1 MQATKINSNVCLT
14 HPLLIFWQR
23 QRIKRSMRNSSTSRT
38 LQQKEGRAIKKHTFK
53 MLDRRKEIAQ
63 SGMQLI
69 NRIQVPDN
77 PERINGSTPSRVH
90 ERSSLLSSEPRQ
102 QLEGE
107 ELGESSGSHTATTEP
122 DFPHSET
129 SNVNCTRTHAEA
141 AASTCCKVSLGSLSS
156 NGAQDPTNSGSMS
169 SLFEHSMA
177 TESCTDDNVPPQLV
191 YEEPVKAKKQTAG
204 VRRLVISA
212 EKDEETTGLEGDLI
226 TESSSYQLRRKW
238 RKPFPSKRTISTED
252 GSEVTCGVN
261 TDDDPWKAQSP
272 IELNVQSSS
281 SISGQESI
289 VSEVERMRPQTCK
302 IVQLGPINEN
312 SHCDASSQ
320 CGFQSLEEN
329 SRKMLKVSTGIEH
342 TGQPEGQEMIL
353 AIERSDK
360 QATMGSTEEKILH
373 CQNPKCLRSW
383 KEAKSP
389 SPQPRALA
397 PTAES
402 MRDHHFVN
410 NPTETV
416 SQHGTQT
423 ELPKSEPIEQDF
435 TDATCSFGENLSPS
449 KGLDSSADT
458 EGLSPEAG
466 YPLALN
472 TRTEEMHFGSHR
484 ISLVGRPLRKD
495 LQDEC
500 LIVRS
505 KTSKT
510 ISFYTA

>member
-1 MQATKINSNVCLT
+1 
-14 HPLLIFWQR
+14 
-23 QRIKRSMRNSSTSRT
+23 MRNSSTSGT
-38 LQQKEGRAIKKHTFK
+38 LQQKEGRVIKKHTFK
-53 MLDRRKEIAQ
+53 MLDRRKDISQ

-69 NRIQVPDN
+69 NRNQVPDC
-77 PERINGSTPSRVH
+77 PDRIDGSTPSRVH
-90 ERSSLLSSEPRQ
+90 KRSLLLSSESRQ

-107 ELGESSGSHTATTEP
+107 EVGESSGSHTATTEP
-122 DFPHSET
+122 DFPDSDT
-129 SNVNCTRTHAEA
+129 SNVNCTRTYAEDA
-141 AASTCCKVSLGSLSS
+141 APTRCKVSLGSLAS
-156 NGAQDPTNSGSMS
+156 NGTQDPTNSGSTS
-169 SLFEHSMA
+169 SLCDHSTA

-212 EKDEETTGLEGDLI
+212 EKDEETTGLEGDLM
-226 TESSSYQLRRKW
+226 TESSSYGLRGKW
-238 RKPFPSKRTISTED
+238 RKPFASKRTISTED
-252 GSEVTCGVN
+252 GSEMTRGVN
-261 TDDDPWKAQSP
+261 IDDDPWKAQSP
-272 IELNVQSSS
+272 IELNGNSSS
-281 SISGQESI
+281 LRSGQESI
-289 VSEVERMRPQTCK
+289 VSEVERMRPQTCN
-302 IVQLGPINEN
+302 IVQSGPINEK

-320 CGFQSLEEN
+320 CGFQRLEN
-329 SRKMLKVSTGIEH
+329 TRKVSVVSTGIEH
-342 TGQPEGQEMIL
+342 TGQPEGQEIIL
-353 AIERSDK
+353 AMERSDK
-360 QATMGSTEEKILH
+360 QATMGSMEQKILH
-373 CQNPKCLRSW
+373 YQNAKCLRSW
-383 KEAKSP
+383 KEPKSP
-389 SPQPRALA
+389 SPRLRALT

-402 MRDHHFVN
+402 MRDHRSVN
-410 NPTETV
+410 NPAETV

-423 ELPKSEPIEQDF
+423 ELPKSESIEQGF
-435 TDATCSFGENLSPS
+435 TSVTCSFGENLSPS
-449 KGLDSSADT
+449 KGLDSSADA

>member
-1 MQATKINSNVCLT
+1 M
-14 HPLLIFWQR
+14 
-23 QRIKRSMRNSSTSRT
+23 RISSTSGT
-38 LQQKEGRAIKKHTFK
+38 LQQKEGRVIKKHTFK

-69 NRIQVPDN
+69 NRIQVPDS
-77 PERINGSTPSRVH
+77 PERIDGSTPSRVH
-90 ERSSLLSSEPRQ
+90 ERSLLLSSEPRQ
-102 QLEGE
+102 QPEGE
-107 ELGESSGSHTATTEP
+107 ELGESSGSQTATTEP
-122 DFPHSET
+122 DFPDSET

-141 AASTCCKVSLGSLSS
+141 AAPTRCKVSLGSLSS
-156 NGAQDPTNSGSMS
+156 NAAQDPTNSGSMS
-169 SLFEHSMA
+169 SLCEHSTA
-177 TESCTDDNVPPQLV
+177 TESCTDDNVPLQLV
-191 YEEPVKAKKQTAG
+191 YEEPVKAKKQTAR
-204 VRRLVISA
+204 VPRLVISA

-226 TESSSYQLRRKW
+226 TESSSYRLRRKW
-238 RKPFPSKRTISTED
+238 RKSFPSKRTISTED
-252 GSEVTCGVN
+252 GSEVTRGVN
-261 TDDDPWKAQSP
+261 TNDDSWKAQSP
-272 IELNVQSSS
+272 IELNVKSSS
-281 SISGQESI
+281 SISGQERI
-289 VSEVERMRPQTCK
+289 VSEVERMRPQPCN
-302 IVQLGPINEN
+302 IIQIGPINEK

-320 CGFQSLEEN
+320 CGFQSLEN
-329 SRKMLKVSTGIEH
+329 CRKVSEVSTGIEH

-389 SPQPRALA
+389 SPQPRALT

-402 MRDHHFVN
+402 MRDHRSVD
-410 NPTETV
+410 NPSETV

-423 ELPKSEPIEQDF
+423 ELPKSESIDQGF
-435 TDATCSFGENLSPS
+435 TSATCSFGENLSPS
-449 KGLDSSADT
+449 KGLDSSADA